1 MNIRKDLKNC
11 KVNVN
16 VRRLLKGLSG
26 DFQVSRIKAKR
37 ETSASKHFD
46 FDYDDGIFK
55 R

>member
-1 MNIRKDLKNC
+1 MNIGKDGKNC
-11 KVNVN
+11 KVNVH

-46 FDYDDGIFK
+46 YDDSIFK
-55 R
+55 W

>member
-1 MNIRKDLKNC
+1 MNIGKDGKNC
-11 KVNVN
+11 KVNVH

-46 FDYDDGIFK
+46 FDYDDSIFK
-55 R
+55 W